1 MVAFPAAVKYDPSLI
16 SPEWH
21 RWLHRTRVEPPT
33 VEELRQCVP
42 QCLQLPAPALQS
54 ARGT

>member
-1 MVAFPAAVKYDPSLI
+1 MVAFPADVKYDPSLI

-42 QCLQLPAPALQS
+42 H
-54 ARGT
+54 